1 MKAYYNIYL
10 TIDDVRVWMNKYTSK
25 MSFTFAENLCSTAWK
40 SAVDT
45 ASCKLIF
52 NDRNVV
58 ELSDIVSKI
67 VEAQQSFPQKEIQF
81 EALNADE
88 SKIVFRGYLDLGKLS
103 IESSKIP
110 GSISITAKSPID
122 KLGKKP
128 KANFVLYPA
137 TVKDVVERC
146 VAEAGLGLIVEWK
159 ASISGK
165 QLEVPFVVTDEDS
178 DTWRDKIDSL
188 LMEMGGCT
196 LSFDHNGNKF
206 YISKVND
213 ESKAFS
219 GIPVNYHVQS
229 KLKSTTTKFAK
240 DGVVVSY
247 GNLKISKD
255 QIVYYHDINLEDE
268 DSFLKGDEI
277 KPGVYYPFDSD
288 ITKTFEEYEESN
300 LDYGTLIGNTRKA
313 NNHINLFYVDPASTK
328 VTIIASDMNGKGVS
342 DWYSNETFI
351 SKEGGFTYPGGGA
364 FYPRK
369 AWLCFKNNTE
379 NSVNITQ
386 FSISGDTYYSD
397 AEYRIVMPLDCEA
410 PEEYSAKYIA
420 DTETAKTLASF
431 LMNQKRFGSDTST
444 WTERWE
450 NHSLGD
456 KVKIQHKSGNIINA
470 VIVKKESII
479 YGDELWAKI
488 TAVSL
493 DGWSYEQPALVQ
505 NNAQS
510 PSLLDPYENAKRNGY
525 TGSREQW
532 ESRNDIFY
540 LWSSSETELK
550 PKKRAFWKLGGKLM
564 LFKNLPVG
572 DFGMQ
577 DWMKSWA
584 EVMADRTEEYNYL
597 WAKVGLDG
605 EPFLLQGVRGED
617 AKLFAIKT
625 AESTI
630 IKNLR
635 SDFSQSIYFTIDKS
649 GYKGEDVVFSSV
661 GSINE
666 NTIILDLKNDSITI
680 TAYSVISTAGK
691 SFDSSKKYF
700 YKDDDGW
707 HIVDAN
713 NDNYT
718 QFMVEEAYDSVTL
731 SAIDETGDC
740 VYLGVF
746 ETYNDLP
753 SKYRENELLIDG
765 DYAVVEKPNG
775 TEPNITLYEYNTNVG
790 WIESNSGEKKVA
802 TLGAVLESAK
812 KYVGQGVNY
821 VDVIYTHKAYME
833 TLTAS
838 IINVGKINSG
848 DIESFGYS
856 EDSEGMPNSGYKLE
870 YKGGS
875 NGKGLIKGFGLKIR
889 AAEFEDSVINKNCS
903 VLGTIVNQD
912 ENHNIIVKTEQ
923 YKNEG
928 HSMLFSRVDG
938 ESTPDVFQWSEY
950 YNLLRTRVT
959 ERTGDTIYNC
969 NGYINGFSY
978 NGYINRITEAAK
990 PAQETTSGNVSRT
1003 LSLGMNLFVSQDDT
1017 AGIVSIKIPDNSPD
1031 VVINRMEVTTPIY
1044 TESYLEGNA
1053 VRYKVYFKE
1062 SYIRVG
1068 SKNYIYVPD
1077 HTITVNR
1084 YIDIVNVQKTYSIT
1098 NVTLKAGDTIVARF
1112 CRSSYDNSNY
1122 ANGSFLIQYYDTKTG
1137 PYLIGSSDGK
1147 EYKFDEKV
1155 PSTGFSSSIPSFSD
1169 DEVNYN
1175 FELTASSL
1183 WPITKFYSFV
1193 WDLAPTN
1200 LSIKM
1205 TSFIQSASFTYE
1217 DISWSKENIGS
1228 ISFSNGSG
1236 ITIHVNNGTIYRF
1249 DVGGYYKA
1257 CYINITTYGSELGLY
1272 AKNLLPVGTDC
1283 NVGASD
1289 TDHLWKAVYC
1299 QTIYSNNQAAVS
1311 KRSLK
1316 QDIKEWNK
1324 NALEILGDVDV
1335 VEFSYKN
1342 DPEKTHHIGFIADD
1356 TDESIAGENHDR
1368 MDVTNCIG
1376 VLIKAVQELSEK
1388 IKYLEEK

>member
-88 SKIVFRGYLDLGKLS
+88 SKTVFRGSLDLGKLS

-159 ASISGK
+159 ASVSGK

-178 DTWRDKIDSL
+178 DTWRDKIDTL

-219 GIPVNYHVQS
+219 DIPVNYHVQS

-255 QIVYYHDINLEDE
+255 QTVYYHDINQEYE
-268 DSFLKGDEI
+268 NSFLKGDEI

-328 VTIIASDMNGKGVS
+328 VTIIASDMNGKGIS

-379 NSVNITQ
+379 KSVNIMQ

-397 AEYRIVMPLDCEA
+397 AEYRIVMPLDCED

-505 NNAQS
+505 NNVQS
-510 PSLLDPYENAKRNGY
+510 PSILDPYDNAVRNGY
-525 TGSREQW
+525 VGSREQW

-550 PKKRAFWKLGGKLM
+550 PKKRAFWKLGGKWM
-564 LFKNLPVG
+564 LFANLPVG

-605 EPFLLQGVRGED
+605 EPFLLQGV
-617 AKLFAIKT
+617 
-625 AESTI
+625 SPM
-630 IKNLR
+630 
-635 SDFSQSIYFTIDKS
+635 DFSF
-649 GYKGEDVVFSSV
+649 VVSPSNYIV
-661 GSINE
+661 NPRNLSDI
-666 NTIILDLKNDSITI
+666 TLTI
-680 TAYSVISTAGK
+680 TLSRQNGIKGASSLEFVGTHTGITLAKAEGDDVWTVSIAQRSNTSLSFKVSATIGKVTKVLEIAGQLVGNEAK
-691 SFDSSKKYF
+691 CI
-700 YKDDDGW
+700 GW
-707 HIVDAN
+707 VSELPQ
-713 NDNYT
+713 YT
-718 QFMVEEAYDSVTL
+718 QEGLNVIEGDTCILNGTPMIFNGSSWDTVNDISSLPYEMGVAIGNTALFSGNDITQSMSILWAFIQNLYAQSALIENIRTSNITMEGNGIIRSKDVLDSHIGDKQLPVTGYALDGQNGRLQSNKAFIANANVVNATINTATL
-731 SAIDETGDC
+731 SAIRSDNFNFGRRSSLTVGYGFSWTYGSY
-740 VYLGVF
+740 VGPFTFFKQIVSVISQGVM
-746 ETYNDLP
+746 TP
-753 SKYRENELLIDG
+753 SYFSG
-765 DYAVVEKPNG
+765 SATVNG
-775 TEPNITLYEYNTNVG
+775 SSVSNGYVFYD
-790 WIESNSGEKKVA
+790 IESMCLYFSTQESTSSPVIRMRFNESDSKV
-802 TLGAVLESAK
+802 
-812 KYVGQGVNY
+812 YV
-821 VDVIYTHKAYME
+821 
-833 TLTAS
+833 S
-838 IINVGKINSG
+838 INSG
-848 DIESFGYS
+848 SESQLSSATINVSVTCPQGLPTCISLYPWNNDSSNTGVYKSSIGSPRVPFDSIFGKIGLFDDIRIGYL
-856 EDSEGMPNSGYKLE
+856 DSLADGSYYLDGTGEWSIKLP
-870 YKGGS
+870 
-875 NGKGLIKGFGLKIR
+875 GKKIM
-889 AAEFEDSVINKNCS
+889 KWKY
-903 VLGTIVNQD
+903 L
-912 ENHNIIVKTEQ
+912 
-923 YKNEG
+923 Y
-928 HSMLFSRVDG
+928 
-938 ESTPDVFQWSEY
+938 
-950 YNLLRTRVT
+950 
-959 ERTGDTIYNC
+959 RTGNESSGWRTWTFATAFPTGCDFAFAVPVKSDQDRDAYYY
-969 NGYINGFSY
+969 GYMGALSSTYVNFSTW
-978 NGYINRITEAAK
+978 G
-990 PAQETTSGNVSRT
+990 
-1003 LSLGMNLFVSQDDT
+1003 LFD
-1017 AGIVSIKIPDNSPD
+1017 
-1031 VVINRMEVTTPIY
+1031 
-1044 TESYLEGNA
+1044 
-1053 VRYKVYFKE
+1053 YFC
-1062 SYIRVG
+1062 I
-1068 SKNYIYVPD
+1068 
-1077 HTITVNR
+1077 
-1084 YIDIVNVQKTYSIT
+1084 
-1098 NVTLKAGDTIVARF
+1098 A
-1112 CRSSYDNSNY
+1112 
-1122 ANGSFLIQYYDTKTG
+1122 
-1137 PYLIGSSDGK
+1137 IGS
-1147 EYKFDEKV
+1147 
-1155 PSTGFSSSIPSFSD
+1155 
-1169 DEVNYN
+1169 
-1175 FELTASSL
+1175 
-1183 WPITKFYSFV
+1183 
-1193 WDLAPTN
+1193 
-1200 LSIKM
+1200 
-1205 TSFIQSASFTYE
+1205 
-1217 DISWSKENIGS
+1217 
-1228 ISFSNGSG
+1228 
-1236 ITIHVNNGTIYRF
+1236 
-1249 DVGGYYKA
+1249 
-1257 CYINITTYGSELGLY
+1257 
-1272 AKNLLPVGTDC
+1272 
-1283 NVGASD
+1283 
-1289 TDHLWKAVYC
+1289 
-1299 QTIYSNNQAAVS
+1299 
-1311 KRSLK
+1311 
-1316 QDIKEWNK
+1316 
-1324 NALEILGDVDV
+1324 
-1335 VEFSYKN
+1335 
-1342 DPEKTHHIGFIADD
+1342 
-1356 TDESIAGENHDR
+1356 
-1368 MDVTNCIG
+1368 
-1376 VLIKAVQELSEK
+1376 
-1388 IKYLEEK
+1388 

>member
-88 SKIVFRGYLDLGKLS
+88 SKTVFRGSLDLGKLS

-178 DTWRDKIDSL
+178 DTWRDKIDTL

-219 GIPVNYHVQS
+219 DIPVNYHVQS

-255 QIVYYHDINLEDE
+255 QIVYYHDTNLKDK
-268 DSFLKGDEI
+268 DSFLKGDEVA
-277 KPGVYYPFDSD
+277 PGVYYPFDSD
-288 ITKTFEEYEESN
+288 ITKTFEEYQASN
-300 LDYGTLIGNTRKA
+300 LDYSTLIGNTRKA

-328 VTIIASDMNGKGVS
+328 VTIIASDMNGKGIS

-379 NSVNITQ
+379 KSVNITQ

-397 AEYRIVMPLDCEA
+397 AEYRIVMPLDCED

-510 PSLLDPYENAKRNGY
+510 PSLLDPYENAKKNGY
-525 TGSREQW
+525 VGSREQW

-550 PKKRAFWKLGGKLM
+550 PKKRAYWKLGGKWM

-605 EPFLLQGVRGED
+605 EPFLLQGQPAKIFNLSLSSNTFIRDNRRVGENQTITIETQIWGYFGTPKINVSNGTYDEATGVLSIPYNNNYDSITVTASLKD
-617 AKLFAIKT
+617 APVQTARISVIDETEYKKYWGASSSEPAGIAVEGDSWFNTSDNLIYRYTSGTWKKLSESGISNEEISEICARAQRDALSIIEAGSLT
-625 AESTI
+625 A
-630 IKNLR
+630 
-635 SDFSQSIYFTIDKS
+635 SDYAYF
-649 GYKGEDVVFSSV
+649 
-661 GSINE
+661 
-666 NTIILDLKNDSITI
+666 NTIIAGTI
-680 TAYSVISTAGK
+680 TADYI
-691 SFDSSKKYF
+691 SSKDIKSQNFIKRTKGYRLQSENGKLEAIDAEISGDISSDAMCSSYAETLASSGLSLASAVKTVNYF
-700 YKDDDGW
+700 GSPRSVNAFSIEDFSALTVCGTYIFDGGTVNNSSSSYTANSNTPFYVIKEPYTSQYLKAEEAFSIKIFASRADVAGIYLGILYLYPDDDGLYL
-707 HIVDAN
+707 HD
-713 NDNYT
+713 
-718 QFMVEEAYDSVTL
+718 Q
-731 SAIDETGDC
+731 GDH
-740 VYLGVF
+740 
-746 ETYNDLP
+746 
-753 SKYRENELLIDG
+753 
-765 DYAVVEKPNG
+765 
-775 TEPNITLYEYNTNVG
+775 
-790 WIESNSGEKKVA
+790 NS
-802 TLGAVLESAK
+802 
-812 KYVGQGVNY
+812 
-821 VDVIYTHKAYME
+821 I
-833 TLTAS
+833 
-838 IINVGKINSG
+838 
-848 DIESFGYS
+848 
-856 EDSEGMPNSGYKLE
+856 
-870 YKGGS
+870 
-875 NGKGLIKGFGLKIR
+875 
-889 AAEFEDSVINKNCS
+889 
-903 VLGTIVNQD
+903 
-912 ENHNIIVKTEQ
+912 
-923 YKNEG
+923 
-928 HSMLFSRVDG
+928 
-938 ESTPDVFQWSEY
+938 
-950 YNLLRTRVT
+950 
-959 ERTGDTIYNC
+959 
-969 NGYINGFSY
+969 
-978 NGYINRITEAAK
+978 
-990 PAQETTSGNVSRT
+990 T
-1003 LSLGMNLFVSQDDT
+1003 LSLSSPRKAILTHNILPLSPPSNAFAIGDT
-1017 AGIVSIKIPDNSPD
+1017 NYPYSSVDIGSLGCAF
-1031 VVINRMEVTTPIY
+1031 RALYARFIY
-1044 TESYLEGNA
+1044 GYGAEFG
-1053 VRYKVYFKE
+1053 
-1062 SYIRVG
+1062 G
-1068 SKNYIYVPD
+1068 D
-1077 HTITVNR
+1077 
-1084 YIDIVNVQKTYSIT
+1084 VNVKNKLT
-1098 NVTLKAGDTIVARF
+1098 A
-1112 CRSSYDNSNY
+1112 
-1122 ANGSFLIQYYDTKTG
+1122 
-1137 PYLIGSSDGK
+1137 
-1147 EYKFDEKV
+1147 
-1155 PSTGFSSSIPSFSD
+1155 PSASIPSLYSSSA
-1169 DEVNYN
+1169 YIGG
-1175 FELTASSL
+1175 LT
-1183 WPITKFYSFV
+1183 
-1193 WDLAPTN
+1193 
-1200 LSIKM
+1200 SI
-1205 TSFIQSASFTYE
+1205 
-1217 DISWSKENIGS
+1217 W
-1228 ISFSNGSG
+1228 
-1236 ITIHVNNGTIYRF
+1236 
-1249 DVGGYYKA
+1249 
-1257 CYINITTYGSELGLY
+1257 
-1272 AKNLLPVGTDC
+1272 GTD
-1283 NVGASD
+1283 
-1289 TDHLWKAVYC
+1289 
-1299 QTIYSNNQAAVS
+1299 
-1311 KRSLK
+1311 
-1316 QDIKEWNK
+1316 
-1324 NALEILGDVDV
+1324 
-1335 VEFSYKN
+1335 
-1342 DPEKTHHIGFIADD
+1342 GFISLNND
-1356 TDESIAGENHDR
+1356 
-1368 MDVTNCIG
+1368 
-1376 VLIKAVQELSEK
+1376 LIPKDGIKVYGAVFN
-1388 IKYLEEK
+1388 

>member
-88 SKIVFRGYLDLGKLS
+88 SKTIFRGSLDLGKLS

-178 DTWRDKIDSL
+178 DTWRDKIDTL

-219 GIPVNYHVQS
+219 DIPVNYHVQS

-255 QIVYYHDINLEDE
+255 QTVYYHDINQKYE

-277 KPGVYYPFDSD
+277 APGVYYPFDSD
-288 ITKTFEEYEESN
+288 ITKTFEEYQASN

-379 NSVNITQ
+379 KSVNITQ

-397 AEYRIVMPLDCEA
+397 AEYRIVMPLDCED

-505 NNAQS
+505 NNVQS
-510 PSLLDPYENAKRNGY
+510 PSILDPYDNAVRNGY
-525 TGSREQW
+525 VGSREQW

-550 PKKRAFWKLGGKLM
+550 PKKRAFWKLGGKWM
-564 LFKNLPVG
+564 LFANLPVG

-577 DWMKSWA
+577 DWMKSWS
-584 EVMADRTEEYNYL
+584 EVMAERTEEYNYL
-597 WAKVGLDG
+597 WAKVGEDG
-605 EPFLLQGVRGED
+605 EPFLLQGVKGDKGDNIISIIEYYISD
-617 AKLFAIKT
+617 YSSSLFGGYWGDT
-625 AESTI
+625 AENWIYGKYIWCRTKYINQETEEVEYSKEYYDSALTEI
-630 IKNLR
+630 YRKKLQWTFIVDPSIAKINRRL
-635 SDFSQSIYFTIDKS
+635 SVDDMVLSIYTNIQYYGNIIPIWKKNGEEFTGDLTISVRESGKVKIEMIHPTNQDICSSRYVEIVDETEQAIELSPVETIDDLPQRTNNGNYLVKGDYCIVKRTDGKFKPQLYEVES
-649 GYKGEDVVFSSV
+649 VDSNGIASWVVSKDSLKISSVTGKIVAIAKELKDKGEEID
-661 GSINE
+661 
-666 NTIILDLKNDSITI
+666 
-680 TAYSVISTAGK
+680 Y
-691 SFDSSKKYF
+691 
-700 YKDDDGW
+700 
-707 HIVDAN
+707 
-713 NDNYT
+713 
-718 QFMVEEAYDSVTL
+718 YDSL
-731 SAIDETGDC
+731 
-740 VYLGVF
+740 
-746 ETYNDLP
+746 
-753 SKYRENELLIDG
+753 
-765 DYAVVEKPNG
+765 YAFNAYITNAFVEVL
-775 TEPNITLYEYNTNVG
+775 T
-790 WIESNSGEKKVA
+790 VA
-802 TLGAVLESAK
+802 TLIGNDIQSSNYSPGEQGYRLKATDGTLEC
-812 KYVGQGVNY
+812 VQGVF
-821 VDVIYTHKAYME
+821 
-833 TLTAS
+833 
-838 IINVGKINSG
+838 SG
-848 DIESFGYS
+848 E
-856 EDSEGMPNSGYKLE
+856 
-870 YKGGS
+870 
-875 NGKGLIKGFGLKIR
+875 
-889 AAEFEDSVINKNCS
+889 
-903 VLGTIVNQD
+903 
-912 ENHNIIVKTEQ
+912 
-923 YKNEG
+923 
-928 HSMLFSRVDG
+928 
-938 ESTPDVFQWSEY
+938 
-950 YNLLRTRVT
+950 
-959 ERTGDTIYNC
+959 
-969 NGYINGFSY
+969 
-978 NGYINRITEAAK
+978 
-990 PAQETTSGNVSRT
+990 
-1003 LSLGMNLFVSQDDT
+1003 
-1017 AGIVSIKIPDNSPD
+1017 
-1031 VVINRMEVTTPIY
+1031 
-1044 TESYLEGNA
+1044 
-1053 VRYKVYFKE
+1053 
-1062 SYIRVG
+1062 
-1068 SKNYIYVPD
+1068 
-1077 HTITVNR
+1077 
-1084 YIDIVNVQKTYSIT
+1084 
-1098 NVTLKAGDTIVARF
+1098 
-1112 CRSSYDNSNY
+1112 
-1122 ANGSFLIQYYDTKTG
+1122 
-1137 PYLIGSSDGK
+1137 
-1147 EYKFDEKV
+1147 
-1155 PSTGFSSSIPSFSD
+1155 
-1169 DEVNYN
+1169 
-1175 FELTASSL
+1175 
-1183 WPITKFYSFV
+1183 
-1193 WDLAPTN
+1193 
-1200 LSIKM
+1200 
-1205 TSFIQSASFTYE
+1205 
-1217 DISWSKENIGS
+1217 IS
-1228 ISFSNGSG
+1228 
-1236 ITIHVNNGTIYRF
+1236 
-1249 DVGGYYKA
+1249 
-1257 CYINITTYGSELGLY
+1257 
-1272 AKNLLPVGTDC
+1272 
-1283 NVGASD
+1283 
-1289 TDHLWKAVYC
+1289 TDHM
-1299 QTIYSNNQAAVS
+1299 
-1311 KRSLK
+1311 
-1316 QDIKEWNK
+1316 
-1324 NALEILGDVDV
+1324 
-1335 VEFSYKN
+1335 
-1342 DPEKTHHIGFIADD
+1342 FIHK
-1356 TDESIAGENHDR
+1356 GVFGMDR
-1368 MDVTNCIG
+1368 FYP
-1376 VLIKAVQELSEK
+1376 QE
-1388 IKYLEEK
+1388 Y